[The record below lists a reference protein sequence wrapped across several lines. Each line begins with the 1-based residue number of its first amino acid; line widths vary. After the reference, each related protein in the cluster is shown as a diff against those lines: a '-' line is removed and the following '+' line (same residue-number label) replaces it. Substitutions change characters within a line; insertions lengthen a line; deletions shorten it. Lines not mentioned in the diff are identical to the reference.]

1 MNYFSY
7 LCTWLSPD
15 GGIGRRS
22 GLKHPEGILC
32 RSDPSSGYVSRQ
44 MVKKRLSACSAKED
58 ALEFHK

>member
-22 GLKHPEGILC
+22 GLKHPEGILG
-32 RSDPSSGYVSRQ
+32 RSDPSLGYVSWQ
-44 MVKKRLSACSAKED
+44 IVK
-58 ALEFHK
+58 